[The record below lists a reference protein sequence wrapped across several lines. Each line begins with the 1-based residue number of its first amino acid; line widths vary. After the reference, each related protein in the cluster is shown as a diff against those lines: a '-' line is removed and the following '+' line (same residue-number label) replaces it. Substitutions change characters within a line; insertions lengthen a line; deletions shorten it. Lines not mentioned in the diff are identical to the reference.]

1 MGTAGYAY
9 DSPGTVSAVF
19 FTKKNADAAYKDL
32 LRLGHTEDDISLLLS
47 DETLNKN
54 ANPDNNDN
62 VSDPDTSSFAS
73 EEESDQ
79 TSKHPIADAIIS
91 ITSLISLPD
100 LGIWISRKLTGHV
113 SVTPVERNTKDEHI
127 GSILAAKIPKDHC
140 QSYQTG
146 MMEGGIIISVDPKNR
161 AEQNAIVEAFK
172 RNDGHDILGDD
183 GYTELDHVQHLPQ

>member
-54 ANPDNNDN
+54 ANPVTEDN
-62 VSDPDTSSFAS
+62 VSDSDTSDFPQ
-73 EEESDQ
+73 EDQ
-79 TSKHPIADAIIS
+79 EAQTPKHTIADAIIS
-91 ITSLISLPD
+91 ITSLIALPD
-100 LGIWISRKLTGHV
+100 LGIWISRKLTGHM
-113 SVTPVERNTKDEHI
+113 SVTPVERSTKEDHI
-127 GSILAAKIPKDHC
+127 ESIIAAKIPKEHC
-140 QSYQTG
+140 QTYHTG
-146 MMEGGIIISVDPKNR
+146 MREGGIIISVDPKNR
-161 AEQNAIVEAFK
+161 AEQDAIVEAFK

-183 GYTELDHVQHLPQ
+183 GYTELDKAQYSPQ